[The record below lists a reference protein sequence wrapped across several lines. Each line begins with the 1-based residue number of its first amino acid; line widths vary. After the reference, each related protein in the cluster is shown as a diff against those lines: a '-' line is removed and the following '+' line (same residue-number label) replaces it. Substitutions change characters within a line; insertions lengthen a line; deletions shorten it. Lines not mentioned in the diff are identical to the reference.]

1 MCGRVNDHL
10 IGLNGVC
17 LKIIVPIKNDE
28 FILWIVKY
36 IYLIITS
43 FNIVW
48 NVLNWFN
55 FLKINN
61 FFYVF

>member
-1 MCGRVNDHL
+1 L

-43 FNIVW
+43 FNVVW
-48 NVLNWFN
+48 NVSNWCLIFW
-55 FLKINN
+55 KINN
-61 FFYVF
+61 FLGILC